1 MKGGGES
8 LLQNRFS
15 LSSGCTVA
23 LCCNRG
29 ENKEKIRQ
37 LELRACGHEE
47 RKNFGRIDREKETE
61 GLGSFAVKL
70 VLVGTGAAPPA
81 CPPRLLRA
89 VRDGHSEVRAVAI
102 AR

>member
-1 MKGGGES
+1 M
-8 LLQNRFS
+8 LQQRNP
-15 LSSGCTVA
+15 
-23 LCCNRG
+23 
-29 ENKEKIRQ
+29 KEAQTRQ

-47 RKNFGRIDREKETE
+47 RKNFASEKRENS
-61 GLGSFAVKL
+61 GSFAVEL

-89 VRDGHSEVRAVAI
+89 VSDGNREVRAVAI